1 MSCAIGIDL
10 GGTYIKYGLVDQ
22 MGTILYESIKPTYLP
37 GEGPGDRSPNGKP
50 GVYDNIINTVIELRE
65 LAVAKHLQPEGIG
78 IGVPGIVDAGL
89 VTGCAANLP
98 ELEGMALGTRVE
110 KQLGMPVWVE
120 NDANLMGM
128 AEWKFGAARNLTDAI
143 FLTIGTGIGGAM
155 VVNGELYA
163 GYRNRGAELGHII
176 VALNGLPCGCGGRG
190 CLEAHA
196 SVKALIEDYKG
207 CLIEYQKPGGDEP
220 GEDEMGGDKKGG
232 NKTEGDIPETGI
244 TGSLNIPETG
254 ITGSLII
261 SRYLDDQPAA
271 VTALNRH
278 FDYLGAGIA
287 GLINIFSPQKL
298 IIGGG
303 ISEAGD
309 FYIGSIRQ
317 RAMERAMKETSLYTS
332 IEGAQLGNK
341 AGFMGA
347 AALVFNC
354 L

>member
-1 MSCAIGIDL
+1 VNINLGEHKLPNMSCAIGIDL

-22 MGTILYESIKPTYLP
+22 MGTILYESIRPTYLP
-37 GEGPGDRSPNGKP
+37 DGPAGDRSPDGKP
-50 GVYDNIINTVIELRE
+50 GVYDNIINALIELRE
-65 LAVAKHLQPEGIG
+65 LAVAKDLLPEGIG

-98 ELEGMALGTRVE
+98 ELEGMALGSRVE

-120 NDANLMGM
+120 NDANLMAL

-155 VVNGELYA
+155 IVNGELYA

-207 CLIEYQKPGGDEP
+207 CLMESQKPGGDET
-220 GEDEMGGDKKGG
+220 GEH
-232 NKTEGDIPETGI
+232 IPET
-244 TGSLNIPETG
+244 E

-261 SRYLDDQPAA
+261 SRYLDNQPAA
-271 VTALNRH
+271 VIALNRH

-309 FYIGSIRQ
+309 FYIGPIRQ

-347 AALVFNC
+347 AALVFNS

>member
-1 MSCAIGIDL
+1 
-10 GGTYIKYGLVDQ
+10 
-22 MGTILYESIKPTYLP
+22 
-37 GEGPGDRSPNGKP
+37 
-50 GVYDNIINTVIELRE
+50 
-65 LAVAKHLQPEGIG
+65 
-78 IGVPGIVDAGL
+78 
-89 VTGCAANLP
+89 
-98 ELEGMALGTRVE
+98 
-110 KQLGMPVWVE
+110 
-120 NDANLMGM
+120 
-128 AEWKFGAARNLTDAI
+128 
-143 FLTIGTGIGGAM
+143 
-155 VVNGELYA
+155 
-163 GYRNRGAELGHII
+163 LGHII

-207 CLIEYQKPGGDEP
+207 CLMEYQKT
-220 GEDEMGGDKKGG
+220 GEDIPQ
-232 NKTEGDIPETGI
+232 TE
-244 TGSLNIPETG
+244 

-261 SRYLDDQPAA
+261 SRYLDNQPAA
-271 VTALNRH
+271 VIALNRH

-309 FYIGSIRQ
+309 FYIGPIRQ

-347 AALVFNC
+347 AALA
-354 L
+354 LSRS